1 MLDPRAPDPDGC
13 LRACCACALG
23 ADKFVGR
30 FGISADYPIS
40 KHCWGEKGE
49 AEYALQDR
57 LSMRDI
63 ERSQPFEA
71 NFLPG
76 RKIDMS
82 IVFSRMQPTGNSC
95 PGCKMESKSN
105 GATATTW
112 YVSFIL
118 KIYHLLIRILVMA
131 AVCGIR
137 GLKK

>member
-1 MLDPRAPDPDGC
+1 VHLELINSWDVLESVLTA
-13 LRACCACALG
+13 
-23 ADKFVGR
+23 R
-30 FGISADYPIS
+30 FRNIA
-40 KHCWGEKGE
+40 GERKVKQG
-49 AEYALQDR
+49 EYALQDR

-82 IVFSRMQPTGNSC
+82 IIFSRRQPTGNSC

-112 YVSFIL
+112 YVSFLL

-131 AVCGIR
+131 TVCGIR